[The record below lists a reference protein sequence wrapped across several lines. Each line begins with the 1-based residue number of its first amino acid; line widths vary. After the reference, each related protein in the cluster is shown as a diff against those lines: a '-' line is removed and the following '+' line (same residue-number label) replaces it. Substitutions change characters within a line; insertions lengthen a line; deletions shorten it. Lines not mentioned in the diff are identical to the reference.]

1 MVIDWQ
7 WKRWYTWFLFCL
19 PPACHCLKEAWGIF
33 MGCWWLRLTAARWG
47 AGARSGWAPA
57 PRIRGGLQEE
67 RLETEPSFGEC
78 LPPRPRG
85 FESTMLLGAAQ
96 EPCVRRQQPR
106 SGAACLSGE
115 GTARQDGFSLR
126 PRTLWAAQ
134 SPAHDTKPRWD
145 QRKSDGKLRE
155 KRLCW
160 N

>member
-1 MVIDWQ
+1 MVIDRQ

-19 PPACHCLKEAWGIF
+19 PPACHCLKDAWGIF
-33 MGCWWLRLTAARWG
+33 TGCWWLWLTAAWHG
-47 AGARSGWAPA
+47 AGARSGWASV
-57 PRIRGGLQEE
+57 PRTHGGLQEE

-78 LPPRPRG
+78 LPLRPHG
-85 FESTMLLGAAQ
+85 FESTVLLGAACKK
-96 EPCVRRQQPR
+96 EQPR

-115 GTARQDGFSLR
+115 GTARQDGFSLQ

-134 SPAHDTKPRWD
+134 SPARHTKPRWD
-145 QRKSDGKLRE
+145 QHKSDGKLSE